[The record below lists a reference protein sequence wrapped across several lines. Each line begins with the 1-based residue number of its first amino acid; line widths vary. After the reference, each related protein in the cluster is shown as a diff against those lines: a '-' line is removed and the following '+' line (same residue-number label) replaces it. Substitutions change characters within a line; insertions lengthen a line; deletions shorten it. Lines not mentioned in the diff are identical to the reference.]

1 MPDPSGLY
9 PQPPAPPQSGGS
21 LLADPG
27 KAVGLLQAIQ
37 SLQIQGAQAP
47 ALMQQP
53 GAALAGQNIANTRA
67 AAELHSYYTNR
78 LHDIFGS
85 QADSKDPDAAYHA
98 AATAARTSDV
108 PPAMISEY
116 LNTARRMPG
125 GLPEAM
131 RRSRNI
137 SIGSAGA
144 GANVPIINPATGE
157 QTIVPQGAVNLSG
170 SGLATSLPPGGG
182 ESSQARQEDLRR
194 SGQFKDD
201 IFPLMKARELAEKL
215 GPGGMAPGSK
225 GRQEFESFVY
235 GLAPSIL
242 PESMRDKIRNY
253 AELEKYLVNN
263 ASQRAQNL
271 GPHTNEGLA
280 TATTGSP
287 NVHINDLAGK
297 ELIDAQIA
305 LRRMEHAVTMQA
317 SRAAPQ
323 NYTAEKARLGSI
335 QDPRAYRIDLM
346 KPEEIQ
352 TLQKTLKGPE
362 RARFNSSLKAAID
375 SGAVSPP
382 GR

>member
-1 MPDPSGLY
+1 MPDINSLY
-9 PQPPAPPQSGGS
+9 PQPAPAAPQGG

-27 KAVGLLQAIQ
+27 KAVGLLQALQ
-37 SLQIQGAQAP
+37 SLQIQNAQAP

-53 GAALAGQNIANTRA
+53 AAALHGTQIDNARRQFELDA
-67 AAELHSYYTNR
+67 AQTQKM
-78 LHDIFGS
+78 HDIFGS

-98 AATAARTSDV
+98 AATAARGLV
-108 PPAMISEY
+108 PPQKIQEY
-116 LNTARRMPG
+116 LDTAKKLPG

-137 SIGSAGA
+137 AIGSAGA
-144 GANVPIINPATGE
+144 GTNVPIVNPQTGE

-170 SGLATSLPPGGG
+170 AGLPTSLPPGGA
-182 ESSQARQEDLRR
+182 ESSQTRQADLRR
-194 SGQFKDD
+194 SGQLKDD
-201 IFPLMKARELAEKL
+201 LYPLMRARELAEKL

-235 GLAPSIL
+235 GLAPGL
-242 PESMRDKIRNY
+242 VPEGIRDKIKNY
-253 AELEKYLVNN
+253 AELEKYLINN
-263 ASQRAQNL
+263 TQQRANNL

-280 TATTGSP
+280 TAATGSP

-317 SRAAPQ
+317 SKVPPQ
-323 NYTAEKARLGSI
+323 HYTDEKARLAAT
-335 QDPRAYRIDLM
+335 QDPRAYRIDFM

-352 TLQKTLKGPE
+352 ELQKTLKGPE

-375 SGAVSPP
+375 SGAISPP

>member
-1 MPDPSGLY
+1 MPDPTSLY
-9 PQPPAPPQSGGS
+9 PQPPAPAQGG
-21 LLADPG
+21 LLQGDPLRAIG
-27 KAVGLLQAIQ
+27 ALQAIQ
-37 SLQIQGAQAP
+37 SLGIQSAQRP
-47 ALMQQP
+47 ALEQQP
-53 GAALAGQNIANTRA
+53 AAALQGTQIDNVRRQFELDA
-67 AAELHSYYTNR
+67 AQTHK

-98 AATAARTSDV
+98 AATAARGLV
-108 PPAMISEY
+108 PPQKIQDY
-116 LNTARRMPG
+116 LDAAKKLPG

-137 SIGSAGA
+137 AIGSAGT
-144 GANVPIINPATGE
+144 GTNVPIVNPETGE

-170 SGLATSLPPGGG
+170 TGLPTSLPPGGA
-182 ESSQARQEDLRR
+182 ESAQARQADLRR
-194 SGQFKDD
+194 SGQLKDD
-201 IFPLMKARELAEKL
+201 LYPLMRARELAEKL

-235 GLAPSIL
+235 GLAPSL
-242 PESMRDKIRNY
+242 VPEGMRDKIKNY

-317 SRAAPQ
+317 SGAPPQ
-323 NYTAEKARLGSI
+323 KYTDEKARI
-335 QDPRAYRIDLM
+335 AATQDPRAYRIDLM
-346 KPEEIQ
+346 KPEEIRD
-352 TLQKTLKGPE
+352 LQKTLKGAE
-362 RARFNSSLKAAID
+362 RGRFNASLKSAID
-375 SGAVSPP
+375 SGAISPP
-382 GR
+382 NR